1 MANSQNLT
9 QAGKG
14 RPKGATNK
22 ATREIR
28 EAAKAF
34 GPEALNAIAKI
45 MIEGEAEA
53 NRLAAAKE
61 LLDRGFGKSTQ
72 MVATDEE
79 AGGFSVQVVTGV
91 PRD

>member
-1 MANSQNLT
+1 METPQRHP
-9 QAGKG
+9 GG
-14 RPKGATNK
+14 RPKGSPNI
-22 ATREIR
+22 ATRELK
-28 EAAKAF
+28 EAARAF
-34 GPEALNAIAKI
+34 SVDALNTIAEI
-45 MIEGEAEA
+45 MRSGE
-53 NRLAAAKE
+53 NQTVRLAAAKE